1 MNKEDKKYERW
12 LSRELFKLSLLF
24 YDKGNSGNR
33 LGANSISVSATI
45 GHGEVR
51 DRIREN
57 IDFLNMV
64 IRYSLFDLEATK
76 RELAGGKGF
85 ASV

>member
-24 YDKGNSGNR
+24 YDKENSGNR
-33 LGANSISVSATI
+33 LGANSITVSASM

-57 IDFLNMV
+57 LDFLNMT
-64 IRYSLFDLEATK
+64 IKYNLMDLDATR
-76 RELAGGKGF
+76 RELAEK
-85 ASV
+85 V